1 MPGTLGR
8 SVTGLRHPRNALLG
22 ALACLIGLTV
32 TGILAYL
39 VPIAQTR
46 DSATLQGFVALNQ
59 PRLTELIADVAHLA
73 DPKPYAVI
81 GLALAALAAARRRP
95 RVAVAI
101 LFLLFLTGATTQTLK
116 QLLAQPRFSDWLG
129 DGQIAAASWPS
140 GHATASMTLGLCAV
154 LASPPVARPT
164 VAAIGALFAISVSYS
179 ILALGWH
186 FPSDV
191 IGGFFVASMWT
202 LVAVAIIAALPERDH
217 GRGPALLQLVP
228 DQAQS
233 AFGPMVIGAAA
244 VSVVVVAWVARPE
257 AASAFALE
265 RPWFVLG
272 ALTIAALATALAAG
286 LARGVRA

>member
-1 MPGTLGR
+1 M
-8 SVTGLRHPRNALLG
+8 A
-22 ALACLIGLTV
+22 ALACAIGLAL
-32 TGILAYL
+32 TGVMAYL
-39 VPIAQTR
+39 VPVAKVR

-59 PRLTELIADVAHLA
+59 PRVTGLLGHVAHLA

-81 GLALAALAAARRRP
+81 GLGLAALAFLRRRT
-95 RVAVAI
+95 RVGVAI
-101 LFLLFLTGATTQTLK
+101 LFLLFLTGATTESLK
-116 QLLAQPRFSDWLG
+116 HLLAHPRLSDWLG
-129 DGQIAAASWPS
+129 AGQIASASWPS

-154 LASPPVARPT
+154 LAVPPVLRPT

-202 LVAVAIIAALPERDH
+202 LVAVAIIEALPRREGTPD
-217 GRGPALLQLVP
+217 GRRLQVRAEGL
-228 DQAQS
+228 S
-233 AFGPMVIGAAA
+233 AFGPMVVGAGA
-244 VSVVVVAWVARPE
+244 VSVVVAAWIARPQS
-257 AASAFALE
+257 ASSFALE

-272 ALTIAALATALAAG
+272 AVGIAALATALAAG

>member
-1 MPGTLGR
+1 
-8 SVTGLRHPRNALLG
+8 VTGLRHPRTALL
-22 ALACLIGLTV
+22 AAFACLVGLTV

-39 VPIAQTR
+39 VPVAKTG

-59 PRLTELIADVAHLA
+59 PRVTELIASVAHLA

-81 GLALAALAAARRRP
+81 GLSLAALAAVRRRP

-101 LFLLFLTGATTQTLK
+101 LFLMFLNGATTESLK

-129 DGQIAAASWPS
+129 NGQIAAASWPS

-154 LASPPVARPT
+154 LAAPPVARPT
-164 VAAIGALFAISVSYS
+164 VAAVGALFAVSVSYS

-202 LVAVAIIAALPERDH
+202 LVAVAIVEALPEREG
-217 GRGPALLQLVP
+217 GRSSRRLQTRP
-228 DQAQS
+228 REDQS
-233 AFGPMVIGAAA
+233 AFGPMVVGSGA
-244 VSVVVVAWVARPE
+244 VGVVVAAWVARPE
-257 AASAFALE
+257 AASSFARE

-272 ALTIAALATALAAG
+272 ALAIAALATALAAG

>member
-22 ALACLIGLTV
+22 AFACLVGLTV
-32 TGILAYL
+32 TGVLAYL

-59 PRLTELIADVAHLA
+59 PRLTQLIADVAHLA

-116 QLLAQPRFSDWLG
+116 PLLAQPRFSDWLG

-154 LASPPVARPT
+154 LASPPAARPT

-186 FPSDV
+186 FPTDV

-202 LVAVAIIAALPERDH
+202 LVAVAIIAALPER
-217 GRGPALLQLVP
+217 RSTRSPALAQLVP

-244 VSVVVVAWVARPE
+244 VSLVVAAWLARPE
-257 AASAFALE
+257 AASAFARE

>member
-1 MPGTLGR
+1 M
-8 SVTGLRHPRNALLG
+8 TGLRHPRNALL
-22 ALACLIGLTV
+22 AAFACMVGLTL

-39 VPIAQTR
+39 VPVAQTG
-46 DSATLQGFVALNQ
+46 DSATLQGFVALNR
-59 PRLTELIADVAHLA
+59 PRATELIDHVAHLA

-81 GLALAALAAARRRP
+81 GLALAALAAVRRRP

-101 LFLLFLTGATTQTLK
+101 VFLLFVNGATTESLK
-116 QLLAQPRFSDWLG
+116 QLLAEPRFSEWLAN
-129 DGQIAAASWPS
+129 GQIAAASWPS
-140 GHATASMTLGLCAV
+140 GHATAAMTLGLCAV

-164 VAAIGALFAISVSYS
+164 VAAIGALFAVSVSYS

-202 LVAVAIIAALPERDH
+202 LVAVAIVEALPERA
-217 GRGPALLQLVP
+217 GGPNPRRLQVLP
-228 DQAQS
+228 SHAQS
-233 AFGPMVIGAAA
+233 AFGPMVIGSGA
-244 VSVVVVAWVARPE
+244 VGLVIAAWVARPE
-257 AASAFALE
+257 AASSFARE

-272 ALTIAALATALAAG
+272 AVTIAALATAQAAG

>member
-1 MPGTLGR
+1 
-8 SVTGLRHPRNALLG
+8 VTGLRHPRNALLA
-22 ALACLIGLTV
+22 ALLCAVGLAV
-32 TGILAYL
+32 TGYLAYL
-39 VPIAQTR
+39 VPVAKVR

-59 PRLTELIADVAHLA
+59 PRVTELIAHVAHLA

-81 GLALAALAAARRRP
+81 GLCLAGLAFVRRRA
-95 RVAVAI
+95 RVGVAI
-101 LFLLFLTGATTQTLK
+101 LFLLFLTGATTASLK
-116 QLLAQPRFSDWLG
+116 QILAQPRVSDWLG
-129 DGQIAAASWPS
+129 EGQIAAASWPS

-202 LVAVAIIAALPERDH
+202 LVAVAIIEALPEREDA
-217 GRGPALLQLVP
+217 GDTRRLQVRPEGL
-228 DQAQS
+228 S
-233 AFGPMVIGAAA
+233 AFGPMVVGAAA
-244 VSVVVVAWVARPE
+244 VSVVAAAWIARPE
-257 AASAFALE
+257 AAASFAE
-265 RPWFVLG
+265 DHPWFVLG
-272 ALTIAALATALAAG
+272 ALGIAGLATALAAG

>member
-1 MPGTLGR
+1 
-8 SVTGLRHPRNALLG
+8 VTGLRHPRTALL
-22 ALACLIGLTV
+22 AAFACLAGLTV

-39 VPIAQTR
+39 VPVAKTG

-59 PRLTELIADVAHLA
+59 PRLTELIAGVAHLA
-73 DPKPYAVI
+73 DPKPYAII
-81 GLALAALAAARRRP
+81 GLSLATLAALRRRP

-101 LFLLFLTGATTQTLK
+101 LFLMFVNGATTESLK

-164 VAAIGALFAISVSYS
+164 VAAIGALFAVSVSYS

-202 LVAVAIIAALPERDH
+202 LVAVAIIEALPERVSGH
-217 GRGPALLQLVP
+217 STRRLQVRAGE
-228 DQAQS
+228 DQS
-233 AFGPMVIGAAA
+233 AFGPMVVGAGA
-244 VSVVVVAWVARPE
+244 VGVVVAAWLARPE
-257 AASAFALE
+257 AASSFARE

-272 ALTIAALATALAAG
+272 ALGIAALATALAAG